1 MNKKL
6 IFVFTLLLVLNSIVF
21 AADPF
26 YTNLLNEGK
35 ALYLAGK
42 YDEALE
48 NFKIAEFGLL
58 DEKEIVPELY
68 FYYALANYQKG
79 ELGES
84 KLLLDKMKTATGIT
98 DINTL
103 PRPKEIERDLYV
115 MLRAQQYLDQPGA
128 KDFSLE
134 FFNLF
139 YQTWDLISQNKFPP
153 AEANLKRLQKIAGA
167 DLKLPFLQGFLA
179 FQQQDY
185 KKCIKFLEKI
195 AERLGEE
202 FREGAS
208 FYLAYSYL
216 KHGNAAKGEKFAQ
229 KIKNPEYVHQL
240 MVLIAEIKATQQKK
254 NKKK

>member
-1 MNKKL
+1 MYKKIIL
-6 IFVFTLLLVLNSIVF
+6 IFILILVLFSISY

-42 YDEALE
+42 YNEALE

-58 DEKEIVPELY
+58 DEKEALPELY

-79 ELGES
+79 ALGES

-115 MLRAQQYLDQPGA
+115 MARAQQYLDQPGA
-128 KDFSLE
+128 KGFSLA

-139 YQTWDLISQNKFPP
+139 YQTWDLIGQNKFQL
-153 AEANLKRLQKIAGA
+153 AEANLKRLDKMNG
-167 DLKLPFLQGFLA
+167 DETRLTFLQGFFA
-179 FQQQDY
+179 FQKGDY
-185 KKCIKFLEKI
+185 KKCIKRLEKI
-195 AERLGEE
+195 AERLGDE
-202 FREGAS
+202 FREDAAY
-208 FYLAYSYL
+208 YLAVSFLKREDLASGNKYS
-216 KHGNAAKGEKFAQ
+216 KE
-229 KIKNPEYVHQL
+229 IKNPDYVHRLLVL
-240 MVLIAEIKATQQKK
+240 MDELKAKQQPPA
-254 NKKK
+254 KKK

>member
-1 MNKKL
+1 MYKKL
-6 IFVFTLLLVLNSIVF
+6 ILFFTLLIVICSLSP

-58 DEKEIVPELY
+58 DEKEFLPELY

-79 ELGES
+79 ALAES
-84 KLLLDKMKTATGIT
+84 KLLLDKMKTALGIT
-98 DINTL
+98 DIDTL

-115 MLRAQQYLDQPGA
+115 MTRAQQYLGQPGA
-128 KDFSLE
+128 KDFSLV

-139 YQTWDLISQNKFPP
+139 YQTRDLIGQNKFQP
-153 AEANLKRLQKIAGA
+153 AEANLQRLGKIAGD

-179 FQQQDY
+179 FQQGDY
-185 KKCIKFLEKI
+185 KKCIKRLEKI

-202 FREGAS
+202 FREDAS
-208 FYLAYSYL
+208 FYLAYSML
-216 KHGNAAKGEKFAQ
+216 KRGEAAKGEKFAQ
-229 KIKNPEYVHQL
+229 KITNPDYIHRL
-240 MVLIAEIKATQQKK
+240 MALMDEIKAAQQSK